1 VQNADPSASETHILN
16 ERLLTSMEMS
26 LAARDRF
33 VHESVA
39 CGMTRAAW
47 VEAAVRYLAH
57 EVLTPEQIEE
67 ARREAV
73 MWAMKKNT

>member
-47 VEAAVRYLAH
+47 VEAAVR
-57 EVLTPEQIEE
+57 IEE